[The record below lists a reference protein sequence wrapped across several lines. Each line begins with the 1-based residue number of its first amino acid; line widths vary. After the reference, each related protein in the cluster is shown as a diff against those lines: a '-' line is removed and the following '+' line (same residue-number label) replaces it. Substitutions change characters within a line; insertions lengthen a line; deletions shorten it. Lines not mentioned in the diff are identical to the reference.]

1 MVLTSTLMD
10 QVQEMI
16 AVSHSVRCK
25 LFIFIE
31 FSRNS
36 WSALSVLVLILC
48 CWSAPVLGFLVFYIS
63 FTDSVFRSTRNSLI
77 RSLIRVSTVDL
88 KLSLTCNYSFNHGF
102 IFNPQFQSHI
112 YILNEFLNAGL
123 IKMQMEELLKI
134 KSERYS
140 FSFLLDSLMV
150 IICLLEYDR
159 FCSFFNYC
167 FNKGFS
173 QLIEVIQVVLY
184 ELRSFC
190 YLSNSNIT
198 KL

>member
-88 KLSLTCNYSFNHGF
+88 KLSLTW
-102 IFNPQFQSHI
+102 
-112 YILNEFLNAGL
+112 L

-134 KSERYS
+134 KSESCCAALWLHGDRVSANNHVLHSSQIYAQA
-140 FSFLLDSLMV
+140 LLNDNWK
-150 IICLLEYDR
+150 Y
-159 FCSFFNYC
+159 
-167 FNKGFS
+167 
-173 QLIEVIQVVLY
+173 
-184 ELRSFC
+184 
-190 YLSNSNIT
+190 
-198 KL
+198 